1 MTPER
6 RRIYKNRLLDMRA
19 QLRGDVS
26 RMVSSALSAGDDG
39 VRQNR
44 MPIHMAEMAG
54 DHFEQELSLTLASSK
69 DGTRQKIERALER
82 IEDGTYGVCDGCGRK
97 ILQAR
102 LDAIPYADLCV
113 LCARQDEGAANQG
126 WDAED
131 L

>member
-6 RRIYKNRLLDMRA
+6 RRIYKNRLLNMRA

-39 VRQNR
+39 ARQNR

-69 DGTRQKIERALER
+69 DGTLQKIERALER

-113 LCARQDEGAANQG
+113 PCARLDEDTANQG
-126 WDAED
+126 WDEEE